1 LVRTRGI
8 EVVGQSDDW
17 LLRGLKLTSSL
28 TYARSII
35 VSDSQNNSYV
45 GTVKPRIP
53 AWRASLLAAYSPDE
67 HWVYSLAARYS
78 SRMVSSLGG
87 AYDQTAYGGVSQFFI
102 IDTKVRYKF
111 DKNWS
116 ASVGVNDLNNC
127 KSYVVHPNSTRTYMA
142 DLRYDYK

>member
-1 LVRTRGI
+1 
-8 EVVGQSDDW
+8 VGQSDGW
-17 LLRGLKLTSSL
+17 LINGLKITGSL
-28 TYARSII
+28 TYARAIV
-35 VSDSQNNSYV
+35 VSDAQNPNLV

-53 AWRASLLAAYSPDE
+53 TWRASLLTAYSPDE
-67 HWVYSLAARYS
+67 HWVYSVAARYS
-78 SRMVSSLGG
+78 SSMVSTLGG
-87 AYDQTAYGGVSQFFI
+87 TYDQVAYGGVSKFFI
-102 IDTKVRYKF
+102 IDTKARYKF